1 MRTLELPPAAPQLMT
16 ATRSMGYSLESALAD
31 IIDNSITAGSERVDI
46 LYLPGTAGGEAFIA
60 ILDDGCGMAGE
71 ELTAAMRYGSCNPDA
86 VREQGDLGRFG
97 LGLKTAS
104 LSQCR
109 RMTVVTRQ
117 GPAVEGRRW
126 DLDYVRGVGTW
137 ALQVLEPDDLHDIPG
152 MDALMRLES
161 GTLVVWQQLD
171 RLGDEAAAAGRV
183 LGDRMANEVREHLAL
198 VFHRYLSG
206 EPGLGHLRLFM
217 NNVRVDPRDPFMTS
231 KSQRTMAP
239 ETLIVRGEK
248 ITVQTFLLPHPF
260 RLSAQELSELG
271 GDDGIRARQGFYV
284 YRNRRLL
291 VGGDWFRMARK
302 DDLTKLAR
310 IMVDIPNS
318 LDHLW
323 TLDIRKSMAIPPEEV
338 KTALRSIVRKLGDGS
353 RHTYAFRGKRETDD
367 RVVHVWNR
375 LKTSSGGCVYE
386 INRDHPYLA
395 GLRDAHP
402 EACRHFEAFIRQIE
416 CGLPLNQLYQD
427 MAERDVRLENDS
439 ALSAAELCRMMEDIL
454 AGVLPAQRGPMLETL
469 IAAEPFRSC
478 AADIRRALE
487 HGTGR
492 QH

>member
-1 MRTLELPPAAPQLMT
+1 MPPAAPQLMT

-31 IIDNSITAGSERVDI
+31 IIDNSITAGADRVDI
-46 LYLPGTAGGEAFIA
+46 TYLPGTAGSEAFIA
-60 ILDDGCGMAGE
+60 ILDDGCGMTGE

-109 RMTVVTRQ
+109 RVTVVTRQ
-117 GPAVEGRRW
+117 GRAVEGRRW
-126 DLDYVRGVGTW
+126 DLDHVRDVGTW
-137 ALQVLEPDDLHDIPG
+137 SLQVLESDDLQDIPC
-152 MDALMRLES
+152 MDALMRHES
-161 GTLVVWQQLD
+161 GTLVVWQRLD
-171 RLGDEAAAAGRV
+171 RLGDEAAAVGRV
-183 LGDRMANEVREHLAL
+183 LSDRMANEVREHLAL
-198 VFHRYLSG
+198 VFHRYLLG
-206 EPGLGHLRLFM
+206 EPGLGRLQLYM
-217 NNVRVDPRDPFMTS
+217 NNVGIDPRDPFMTS
-231 KSQRTMAP
+231 KSTRTMAP

-248 ITVQTFLLPHPF
+248 ITVQTFLLPHPS

-323 TLDIRKSMAIPPEEV
+323 TLDIRKSTAVPPEEV
-338 KTALRSIVRKLGDGS
+338 KTALRSIVRTLGEGS
-353 RHTYAFRGKRETDD
+353 RRTYTFRGKKETDD
-367 RVVHVWNR
+367 RSVHVWNR
-375 LKTSSGGCVYE
+375 LKTASGGYVYE

-395 GLRDAHP
+395 GLKNAHP
-402 EACRHFEAFIRQIE
+402 EAVRCFEAFIRQIE

-427 MAERDVRLENDS
+427 MAERDLKIENEN
-439 ALSAAELCRMMEDIL
+439 ALNAEELCGMMDKL
-454 AGVLPAQRGPMLETL
+454 LSTVQPAQRGPLFEAL
-469 IAAEPFRSC
+469 IAVEPFRN
-478 AADIRRALE
+478 RAGE
-487 HGTGR
+487 IGR
-492 QH
+492 AFEGRARGHE